1 MTRRLDIHAEKKLR
15 GRARHERA
23 FFAAMAALDGW
34 TPAATDRPFENA
46 KLPVFEKAVSQRHG
60 TPTFRRAVVARLLDQ
75 AASLAQRTAA
85 QRIPAQ
91 RIPAQRIP
99 ARVAAIIDWP
109 GLWLSE
115 LCVFHDADHA
125 HSFDPAIRSLEPR
138 PARTYWDG
146 GWVEARHPARDL
158 LSDLKLTLP
167 TGFTAHGT
175 EIAEYDRDTDH
186 LSIREEWV
194 VMQSP
199 VAIPSERY
207 LP

>member
-91 RIPAQRIP
+91 RIPA
-99 ARVAAIIDWP
+99 RVAAIIDWP

-146 GWVEARHPARDL
+146 GWVEARDPATDL
-158 LSDLKLTLP
+158 LADLHLTLP
-167 TGFTAHGT
+167 AGFTAHGID
-175 EIAEYDRDTDH
+175 IAEYDHDTTI
-186 LSIREEWV
+186 LNERSEWV
-194 VMQSP
+194 VMTTQ
-199 VAIPSERY
+199 PSERS